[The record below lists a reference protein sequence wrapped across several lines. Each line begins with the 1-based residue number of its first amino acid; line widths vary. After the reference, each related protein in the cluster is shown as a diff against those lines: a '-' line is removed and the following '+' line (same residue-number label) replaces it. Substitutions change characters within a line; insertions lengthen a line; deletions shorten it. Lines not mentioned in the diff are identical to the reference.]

1 LLRSISFKYNVL
13 FILII
18 GILSISSASILIKIC
33 AAPALVIAFYRMAI
47 ASVFYWGATLTRGSV
62 IKSLTGRELQLTI
75 LSGAFLALHFA
86 TWISSLNYT
95 SVASSVVLVQTSPIF
110 VALGSYLILKEHLS
124 FKCIL
129 GVVITIFGGII
140 ISKYDTNNNSS
151 AFTGNI
157 LAIFGAIGASGY
169 FLVGRHIRKTM
180 DTFRYVTL
188 VYSSAAVFLLLPV
201 FIKSPLLF
209 FGYDRN
215 IYLLLFAIALIPQV
229 IGHTSLNWALKYFS
243 ATAVA
248 IFTLGESVC
257 ASLMAWVLLGEG
269 LPFYKI
275 TGGFI
280 LLTGVIIVLIAE
292 NSQKLAS

>member
-1 LLRSISFKYNVL
+1 MAKGPGLKSISRKELKY
-13 FILII
+13 
-18 GILSISSASILIKIC
+18 
-33 AAPALVIAFYRMAI
+33 
-47 ASVFYWGATLTRGSV
+47 
-62 IKSLTGRELQLTI
+62 TI

-110 VALGSYLILKEHLS
+110 VALGSYIFLKERLS
-124 FKCIL
+124 LKCIT
-129 GVVITIFGGII
+129 GVVITVAGGII
-140 ISKYDTNNNSS
+140 IGKFDTSNNSS
-151 AFTGNI
+151 AFTGNL
-157 LAIFGAIGASGY
+157 LALLGAVGASGY

-180 DTFRYVTL
+180 DIFKYVTL
-188 VYSSAAVFLLLPV
+188 VYSSAALFLFIMV
-201 FIKSPLLF
+201 FIQSPLLF
-209 FGYDRN
+209 FGYDRHV
-215 IYLLLFAIALIPQV
+215 YLLLVAIALIPQV

-257 ASLMAWVLLGEG
+257 ASIMAWILLDEA

-275 TGGFI
+275 SGGII

-292 NSQKLAS
+292 NTQNRGWKSEKC